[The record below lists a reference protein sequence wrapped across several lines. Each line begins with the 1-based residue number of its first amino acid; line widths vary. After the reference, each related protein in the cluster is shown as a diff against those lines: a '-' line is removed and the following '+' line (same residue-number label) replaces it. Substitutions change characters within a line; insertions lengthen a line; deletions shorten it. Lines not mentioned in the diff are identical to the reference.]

1 MKTILF
7 LISVYISSL
16 HLKNIVDH
24 TFTVTHMGYK
34 QNRTYID
41 YSNLNLDEME
51 DNILAIYA
59 RDMTTKRNIVDKK
72 DEKEE
77 MTDDFQVAQIYC
89 TNKKLWDR
97 R

>member
-1 MKTILF
+1 
-7 LISVYISSL
+7 
-16 HLKNIVDH
+16 
-24 TFTVTHMGYK
+24 MGYK

-89 TNKKLWDR
+89 KNKKVMGQKMSL
-97 R
+97 